1 MFSRFFIYHP
11 IFASVIS
18 IVITIVGA
26 LALPLLPVEL
36 FPDITPP
43 TVSVTATYRGAD
55 AQVVADTVA
64 TPIEQQVNGVENM
77 LYMSSASTSDGK
89 MALTVTFDVGTD
101 LDMAN
106 VLVQNRVSIAN
117 PSLPEDVKREG
128 VTTKK
133 KSTNMTLVIALNSPD
148 ESFDELYLSNYASV
162 NINDELKRI
171 SGVSDVSVINAK
183 DFGMRIWMNP
193 NQLDTRNITTSDVV
207 NALRQQNVQVA
218 AGQIGQEPNPDN
230 QDFQLTVTTLGRL
243 SDPKEFANII
253 IKTGEDGQIT
263 QIKDVA
269 RVELGA
275 QSYDG
280 YSQLDGKPA
289 ALIAVYQLPGANA
302 LDVSNQT
309 IKLMER
315 LKNDF
320 PPGLKYSIPYN
331 STEFVTASINEVIE
345 TLFIALILVFIT
357 IFVFLQDFRATLIP
371 AVTIPVS
378 LLGTMAVMLAMGY
391 TINTLSLFGI
401 VLVIGIVVDD
411 AIVVVENVTR
421 ILETEKCSPK
431 KATEI
436 AMMEITGPVIATTL
450 VLLAVFVPTMVLPGI
465 TGRLYRQFALTIS
478 IATLFSS
485 VCALTLSPAMCGLML
500 RQSDGKKG
508 VIFYIFN
515 WFFRIFNWGF
525 DGSLNIYMKLV
536 KTFVRRAFI
545 MMIPMAVI
553 FAATGVGFMSVPGG
567 FLPDEDQ
574 GYIFIN
580 TQLPDGASLNRT
592 RAVQNK
598 INKISADL
606 PAVTHVI
613 TMGGFSLL
621 NNSNASNYSTTI
633 VTLENWDQRQ
643 KPELT
648 VFGLLRS
655 LHKSLSAIQESISF
669 AFIPPAIQGLGNAG
683 GFQIQVQD
691 RGSAGSDVLQQAT
704 TDLMDRG
711 NSDPLLSGLN
721 TSFSATVPQ
730 IYLDI
735 DREKAIKMGIPLDSI
750 FDTLQANLGSTY
762 VNDFNK
768 FNRVFKVMVQADQQ
782 FRDKVKDITL
792 LKVRDRLGNMV
803 PLHTLVKVNNSAGPQ
818 NVSHYNL
825 YPTAAITG
833 NAAPGFSSGQAITR
847 MEQLSDE
854 ILPQGFG
861 YEWTGISYQ
870 QIAAGNM
877 APFIFAMA
885 LVFVYLFLCAQY
897 ESWSI
902 PISVIMS
909 VPLGIFGAIFATMAR
924 GLDNNI
930 YTQVGF
936 VLLIALASKN
946 AILIVEFAKQQRE
959 SGKSITDA
967 AIEACFLRF
976 RPILMTAISAILG
989 AVPLAIASGAGAGSR
1004 QALGTAVV
1012 AGLTAATFFGVFMVP
1027 VMYVVVQKISDK
1039 ILGSKPV
1046 AKEEATDGS
1055 APSTSS

>member
-18 IVITIVGA
+18 IVIAIVGA

-43 TVSVTATYRGAD
+43 TVAVTATYRGAD

-77 LYMSSASTSDGK
+77 LYMSSSSTSDGK
-89 MALTVTFDVGTD
+89 MTLTVTFDVGTD

-148 ESFDELYLSNYASV
+148 DTFDELYLSNYASI

-171 SGVSDVSVINAK
+171 SGVSDVNVVNAK

-193 NQLDTRNITTSDVV
+193 NQLDTRNITTTDVV

-253 IKTGEDGQIT
+253 IKIGEDGQIT

-302 LDVSNQT
+302 LEVAEQSR
-309 IKLMER
+309 KL
-315 LKNDF
+315 LKKLEKDF
-320 PPGLKYSIPYN
+320 PEGLEYSVPYD
-331 STEFVTASINEVIE
+331 STEFVTASINEVVE
-345 TLFIALILVFIT
+345 TLFIALALVFIT

-421 ILETEKCSPK
+421 ILDTQKCSPK

-436 AMMEITGPVIATTL
+436 AMLEITGPVVATTL

-485 VCALTLSPAMCGLML
+485 VCALTLSPAMCGIML
-500 RQSDGKKG
+500 RPTKEKRG
-508 VIFYIFN
+508 I
-515 WFFRIFNWGF
+515 FFRAFNWGF
-525 DGSLNIYMKLV
+525 DGSLSIYMKLV
-536 KTFVRRAFI
+536 KVFVRRAFI
-545 MMIPMAVI
+545 MMIPLAVI
-553 FAATGVGFMSVPGG
+553 FGATGFGFMSVPGG

-592 RAVQNK
+592 RAVQDR

-633 VTLENWDQRQ
+633 VALENWDKRQ
-643 KPELT
+643 KPELS
-648 VFGLLRS
+648 VFGLVRR
-655 LHKSLSAIQESISF
+655 LHQSLSAIQESISF

-683 GFQIQVQD
+683 GFQIQIQD
-691 RGSAGSDVLQQAT
+691 RGSAGSDVLQMAT
-704 TDLMDRG
+704 TDMMDRG
-711 NSDPLLSGLN
+711 NSDPVLSGLN

-735 DREKAIKMGIPLDSI
+735 DREKAMKMGVPLDSI
-750 FDTLQANLGSTY
+750 FDTLQAELGSAY
-762 VNDFNK
+762 VNDFNI
-768 FNRVFKVMVQADQQ
+768 FNRVFKVMVQADED
-782 FRDKVKDITL
+782 FRNKVDDITR
-792 LKVRDRLGNMV
+792 LKVRDIRGSMV

-825 YPTAAITG
+825 YPTASITG
-833 NAAPGFSSGQAITR
+833 NAAPGYSSGQAITR
-847 MEQLSDE
+847 MEQLSKQE
-854 ILPQGFG
+854 LPQGFG

-902 PISVIMS
+902 PVSVIMS

-959 SGKSITDA
+959 TGKSITEA

-1027 VMYVVVQKISDK
+1027 VMYVVVQKISEWIMGAK
-1039 ILGSKPV
+1039 PAPEEETGSSV
-1046 AKEEATDGS
+1046 
-1055 APSTSS
+1055 ST

>member
-18 IVITIVGA
+18 IVIAIVGA

-43 TVSVTATYRGAD
+43 TVAVTATYRGAD

-64 TPIEQQVNGVENM
+64 TPIEQQVNGVEDM
-77 LYMSSASTSDGK
+77 LYMSSSSTSDGN
-89 MALTVTFDVGTD
+89 MTLTVTFDVGTD

-106 VLVQNRVSIAN
+106 VLVQNRVAIAN
-117 PSLPEDVKREG
+117 PQLPEDVKREG

-133 KSTNMTLVIALNSPD
+133 KSTNMTLVVALNSPD
-148 ESFDELYLSNYASV
+148 ETFDELYLSNYASI

-171 SGVSDVSVINAK
+171 DGVSDVTVINAK
-183 DFGMRIWMNP
+183 DFGMRIWLNP
-193 NQLDTRNITTSDVV
+193 NQLDTRNITTTDVV
-207 NALRQQNVQVA
+207 NALREQNVQVA

-230 QDFQLTVTTLGRL
+230 QDFQLTITTLGRL

-269 RVELGA
+269 TVQLGA

-289 ALIAVYQLPGANA
+289 ALIAIYQLPGANA
-302 LDVSNQT
+302 LEVAEKSK
-309 IKLMER
+309 KLLEK
-315 LKNDF
+315 LKADF
-320 PPGLKYSIPYN
+320 PKGLDYSVPYD
-331 STEFVTASINEVIE
+331 STEFVTASITEVVE
-345 TLFIALILVFIT
+345 TLFIALGLVFVT

-421 ILETEKCSPK
+421 ILDTEKCSPK
-431 KATEI
+431 KATEL
-436 AMMEITGPVIATTL
+436 AMIEITGPVVATTL

-485 VCALTLSPAMCGLML
+485 VCALTLSPAMCGIML
-500 RQSDGKKG
+500 RPTQERRG
-508 VIFYIFN
+508 FFFRAFN
-515 WFFRIFNWGF
+515 WCF
-525 DGSLNIYMKLV
+525 DRSLNVYMKFV
-536 KTFVRRAFI
+536 KVFVRRAFF
-545 MMIPMAVI
+545 MIIPLGAI
-553 FAATGVGFMSVPGG
+553 FAATGVGFLSVPGG

-592 RAVQNK
+592 RAVQNR
-598 INKISADL
+598 INKIAADL
-606 PAVTHVI
+606 PAVTNVI
-613 TMGGFSLL
+613 TMGGFSML

-633 VTLENWDQRQ
+633 VALENWDQRQ
-643 KPELT
+643 EPGLS
-648 VFGLLRS
+648 VFALVRR
-655 LHKSLSAIQESISF
+655 LHVSLSQIQESISF
-669 AFIPPAIQGLGNAG
+669 PFIPPAIQGLGNAG
-683 GFQIQVQD
+683 GFQIQIQD
-691 RGSAGSDVLQQAT
+691 RGSAGSDVLQMAT
-704 TDLMDRG
+704 MDLMDRG
-711 NSDPLLSGLN
+711 NSDPVLSGLN

-735 DREKAIKMGIPLDSI
+735 DREKAIKMGVPLDSI
-750 FDTLQANLGSTY
+750 FDTLQAELGSMY
-762 VNDFNK
+762 VNDFNI
-768 FNRVFKVMVQADQQ
+768 FNRVFKVMVQADEN
-782 FRDKVKDITL
+782 FRSKVEDITR
-792 LKVRDRLGNMV
+792 LKVRDRRGSMV

-825 YPTAAITG
+825 YPTASITG
-833 NAAPGFSSGQAITR
+833 NSAPGYSSGQAITR

-854 ILPQGFG
+854 VLPQGFG

-870 QIAAGNM
+870 QIEAGNM

-902 PISVIMS
+902 PLSVILS
-909 VPLGIFGAIFATMAR
+909 VPLGIFGAIFATMLR
-924 GLDNNI
+924 GFDNNI

-946 AILIVEFAKQQRE
+946 AILIVEFAKLQRE

-989 AVPLAIASGAGAGSR
+989 AVPLAIASGAGAASR

-1027 VMYVVVQKISDK
+1027 VMYVIVQKISEW
-1039 ILGSKPV
+1039 IGGRQQV
-1046 AKEEATDGS
+1046 HEEGTDNS
-1055 APSTSS
+1055 PAPST

>member
-18 IVITIVGA
+18 IVIAIVGA

-43 TVSVTATYRGAD
+43 TVAVTATYRGAD

-64 TPIEQQVNGVENM
+64 TPIEQQVNGVEDM
-77 LYMSSASTSDGK
+77 LYMSSSSTSDGN
-89 MALTVTFDVGTD
+89 MTLTVTFDVGTD

-106 VLVQNRVSIAN
+106 VLVQNRVAIAN
-117 PSLPEDVKREG
+117 PQLPEDVKREG

-133 KSTNMTLVIALNSPD
+133 KSTNMTLVVALNSPD
-148 ESFDELYLSNYASV
+148 ETFDELYLSNYASI

-171 SGVSDVSVINAK
+171 DGVSDVTVINAK
-183 DFGMRIWMNP
+183 DFGMRIWLNP
-193 NQLDTRNITTSDVV
+193 NQLDTRNITTTDVV
-207 NALRQQNVQVA
+207 NALREQNVQVA

-230 QDFQLTVTTLGRL
+230 QDFQLTITTLGRL

-269 RVELGA
+269 TVQLGA

-289 ALIAVYQLPGANA
+289 ALIAIYQLPGANA
-302 LDVSNQT
+302 LEVAEKSK
-309 IKLMER
+309 KLLEK
-315 LKNDF
+315 LKADF
-320 PPGLKYSIPYN
+320 PKGLDYSVPYD
-331 STEFVTASINEVIE
+331 STEFVTASITEVVE
-345 TLFIALILVFIT
+345 TLFIALGLVFVT

-421 ILETEKCSPK
+421 ILDTEKCSPK
-431 KATEI
+431 KATEL
-436 AMMEITGPVIATTL
+436 AMIEITGPVVATTL

-485 VCALTLSPAMCGLML
+485 VCALTLSPAMCGIML
-500 RQSDGKKG
+500 RPTQERRG
-508 VIFYIFN
+508 FFFRAFN
-515 WFFRIFNWGF
+515 WCF
-525 DGSLNIYMKLV
+525 DRSLNVYMRFV
-536 KTFVRRAFI
+536 KVFVRRAFF
-545 MMIPMAVI
+545 MIIPLGAI
-553 FAATGVGFMSVPGG
+553 FAATGVGFLSVPGG

-592 RAVQNK
+592 RAVQNR
-598 INKISADL
+598 INKIAADL
-606 PAVTHVI
+606 PAVTNVI
-613 TMGGFSLL
+613 TMGGFSML

-633 VTLENWDQRQ
+633 VALENWDQRQ
-643 KPELT
+643 EPGLS
-648 VFGLLRS
+648 VFALVRR
-655 LHKSLSAIQESISF
+655 LHVSLSQIQESISF
-669 AFIPPAIQGLGNAG
+669 PFIPPAIQGLGNAG
-683 GFQIQVQD
+683 GFQIQIQD
-691 RGSAGSDVLQQAT
+691 RGSAGSDVLQMAT
-704 TDLMDRG
+704 MDLMDRG
-711 NSDPLLSGLN
+711 NSDPVLSGLN

-735 DREKAIKMGIPLDSI
+735 DREKAIKMGVPLDSI
-750 FDTLQANLGSTY
+750 FDTLQAELGSMY
-762 VNDFNK
+762 VNDFNI
-768 FNRVFKVMVQADQQ
+768 FNRVFKVMVQADEN
-782 FRDKVKDITL
+782 FRSKVEDITR
-792 LKVRDRLGNMV
+792 LKVRDRRGSMV
-803 PLHTLVKVNNSAGPQ
+803 PLHTLLKVNNSAGPQ

-825 YPTAAITG
+825 YPTASITG
-833 NAAPGFSSGQAITR
+833 NSAPGYSSGQAITR

-854 ILPQGFG
+854 VLPQGFG

-870 QIAAGNM
+870 QIEAGNM

-902 PISVIMS
+902 PLSVILS
-909 VPLGIFGAIFATMAR
+909 VPLGIFGAIFATMLR
-924 GLDNNI
+924 GFDNNI

-946 AILIVEFAKQQRE
+946 AILIVEFAKLQRE

-989 AVPLAIASGAGAGSR
+989 AVPLAIASGAGAASR

-1027 VMYVVVQKISDK
+1027 VMYVIVQKISEW
-1039 ILGSKPV
+1039 IGGRQQV
-1046 AKEEATDGS
+1046 HEEGTDNS
-1055 APSTSS
+1055 PAPST

>member
-18 IVITIVGA
+18 IVIAIVGA
-26 LALPLLPVEL
+26 ISLPLLPVEL

-43 TVSVTATYRGAD
+43 TVAVTATYRGAD

-64 TPIEQQVNGVENM
+64 TPIEEQVNGVENM
-77 LYMSSASTSDGK
+77 LYMSSSSTSDGN
-89 MALTVTFDVGTD
+89 MTLTVTFDVGTD

-106 VLVQNRVSIAN
+106 VLVQNRVAIAN

-148 ESFDELYLSNYASV
+148 ETFDELYLSNYASI

-171 SGVSDVSVINAK
+171 DGVSDVNVVNAK
-183 DFGMRIWMNP
+183 DFGMRIWLDP
-193 NQLDTRNITTSDVV
+193 NQLDTRNITTTDVV
-207 NALRQQNVQVA
+207 DALRQQNVQVA
-218 AGQIGQEPNPDN
+218 AGSIGQEPNPDN

-243 SDPKEFANII
+243 TDPKQFADII
-253 IKTGEDGQIT
+253 IKTGEEGQIT

-275 QSYDG
+275 QSYSG

-289 ALIAVYQLPGANA
+289 ALIAIYQLPGANA
-302 LDVSNQT
+302 LDVAEKSRQV
-309 IKLMER
+309 MER
-315 LKNDF
+315 LKKDF
-320 PPGLKYSIPYN
+320 PKGLEYSVPYD
-331 STEFVTASINEVIE
+331 STEFVNASIDEVVK
-345 TLFIALILVFIT
+345 TLFVALLLVFIT

-421 ILETEKCSPK
+421 ILDTEKCSPK
-431 KATEI
+431 EATAK
-436 AMMEITGPVIATTL
+436 AMMEITGPVVATTL

-485 VCALTLSPAMCGLML
+485 VCALTLSPAMCGIML
-500 RQSDGKKG
+500 RQTRERRGFFFRG
-508 VIFYIFN
+508 FN
-515 WFFRIFNWGF
+515 WCF
-525 DGSLNIYMKLV
+525 DRSLNLYMRIV
-536 KTFVRRAFI
+536 KTCVRRAFI
-545 MMIPMAVI
+545 MLIPMLVI
-553 FAATGVGFMSVPGG
+553 FGATGVGFMSVPGG
-567 FLPDEDQ
+567 FLPNEDQ

-580 TQLPDGASLNRT
+580 TQLPDGAALNRT
-592 RAVQNK
+592 RVVQNR
-598 INKISADL
+598 INKLAADL
-606 PAVTHVI
+606 PSATHVI
-613 TMGGFSLL
+613 TMGGFSML

-633 VTLENWDQRQ
+633 IALENWDKRQ
-643 KPELT
+643 SPDLHVFALVPRLQKEL
-648 VFGLLRS
+648 
-655 LHKSLSAIQESISF
+655 AQIQESIAF

-683 GFQIQVQD
+683 GFQIQIQD
-691 RGSAGSDVLQQAT
+691 RSAAGMDVLQMAT

-711 NSDPLLSGLN
+711 NSDQVVRGLN

-735 DREKAIKMGIPLDSI
+735 DREKAIKMGIPLNSI
-750 FDTLQANLGSTY
+750 FDTLQAELGSTY
-762 VNDFNK
+762 VNDFNL
-768 FNRVFKVMVQADQQ
+768 FNRTFKVMVQADEDY
-782 FRDKVKDITL
+782 RNKVQDITR
-792 LKVRDRLGNMV
+792 LKVRDRRGSMV

-818 NVSHYNL
+818 EVDHYNL
-825 YPTAAITG
+825 YPTSAITG
-833 NAAPGFSSGQAITR
+833 NPAPGYSSGQAIQR
-847 MEQLSDE
+847 MQELCNE
-854 ILPQGFG
+854 VLPEGFG
-861 YEWTGISYQ
+861 YEWTGIAYQ
-870 QIAAGNM
+870 QIEAGNM

-902 PISVIMS
+902 PISVILS
-909 VPLGIFGAIFATMAR
+909 VPLGIFGAIFATMLR
-924 GLDNNI
+924 GMDNNI

-946 AILIVEFAKQQRE
+946 AILIVEFAKLQRE
-959 SGKSITDA
+959 AGKSIRDA
-967 AIEACFLRF
+967 AVEACHLRF
-976 RPILMTAISAILG
+976 RPILMTAFSAILG
-989 AVPLAIASGAGAGSR
+989 AIPLAIASGAGAASR

-1012 AGLTAATFFGVFMVP
+1012 AGLTAATIFGVVMVP
-1027 VMYVVVQKISDK
+1027 VMYVIIQIISEW
-1039 ILGSKPV
+1039 LSSTKPET
-1046 AKEEATDGS
+1046 KPEGPTES
-1055 APSTSS
+1055 APVSS

>member
-11 IFASVIS
+11 IFASVVS
-18 IVITIVGA
+18 IVIAIVGA
-26 LALPLLPVEL
+26 IALPLLPIEL

-43 TVSVTATYRGAD
+43 TVAVTATYRGAD

-64 TPIEQQVNGVENM
+64 TPIEEQVNGVENM
-77 LYMSSASTSDGK
+77 LYMSSASTSDGN
-89 MALTVTFDVGTD
+89 MTLTVTFDVGTD

-106 VLVQNRVSIAN
+106 VLVQNRVAIAN
-117 PSLPEDVKREG
+117 PTLPEDVKREG

-148 ESFDELYLSNYASV
+148 ETFDGLYLSNYASIY
-162 NINDELKRI
+162 INDELKRI
-171 SGVSDVSVINAK
+171 DGVSDVNVVNAM
-183 DFGMRIWMNP
+183 DFGMRIWMDP
-193 NQLDTRNITTSDVV
+193 NQLDTRNITTTDVV
-207 NALRQQNVQVA
+207 DALRQQNVQVA
-218 AGQIGQEPNPDN
+218 AGQIGQEPSPDD

-243 SDPKEFANII
+243 TDPEEFANII
-253 IKTGEDGQIT
+253 VKTGQDGQIT
-263 QIKDVA
+263 QIKDIA

-275 QSYDG
+275 QSYNG
-280 YSQLDGKPA
+280 YSQLNGKPA

-302 LDVSNQT
+302 LNVADECRKV
-309 IKLMER
+309 
-315 LKNDF
+315 LKTLEKDF
-320 PPGLKYSIPYN
+320 PKGLEYSVPYD
-331 STEFVTASINEVIE
+331 STEFVTASIDEVE
-345 TLFIALILVFIT
+345 STLYIALVLVFIT

-378 LLGTMAVMLAMGY
+378 LLGTMGVMLALGY

-421 ILETEKCSPK
+421 ILDTEKCSPK

-436 AMMEITGPVIATTL
+436 AMMEITGPVVATTL

-485 VCALTLSPAMCGLML
+485 VCALTLSPAMCGIML
-500 RQSDGKKG
+500 RPTKERRG
-508 VIFYIFN
+508 FFFRTFN
-515 WFFRIFNWGF
+515 WCF
-525 DGSLNIYMKLV
+525 DKSLNVYISMV
-536 KTFVRRAFI
+536 KVFVRRAFI
-545 MMIPMAVI
+545 MLIPLLVI
-553 FAATGVGFMSVPGG
+553 FGATGVGFMSVPGG
-567 FLPDEDQ
+567 FIPNEDQ

-580 TQLPDGASLNRT
+580 TQLPDGASLQRT

-598 INKISADL
+598 INEISAKT
-606 PAVTHVI
+606 PAVTNVV
-613 TMGGFSLL
+613 TMGGFSMLTG
-621 NNSNASNYSTTI
+621 SNASNYSTTI
-633 VTLENWDQRQ
+633 IALENWDKRQ
-643 KPELT
+643 SRELS
-648 VFGLLRS
+648 VFALVKR
-655 LHKSLSAIQESISF
+655 LHMELVQIEEAIAF
-669 AFIPPAIQGLGNAG
+669 PFIPPAIQGLGNAG

-691 RGSAGSDVLQQAT
+691 KSSAGSDVLQMAV

-711 NSDPLLSGLN
+711 NSDQVVSGLN

-735 DREKAIKMGIPLDSI
+735 DREKAIKMGVPLDSI
-750 FDTLQANLGSTY
+750 FNTLQAELGSTY
-762 VNDFNK
+762 VNDFNL
-768 FNRVFKVMVQADQQ
+768 FNRVFKVMVQAEQQ
-782 FRDKVKDITL
+782 YRSKVADITR
-792 LKVRDRLGNMV
+792 LKVRDVRGSMV

-818 NVSHYNL
+818 EVDHYNM

-833 NAAPGFSSGQAITR
+833 NAGAGYSSGQAITR

-854 ILPQGFG
+854 VLPEGFG
-861 YEWTGISYQ
+861 YAWTGIAYQ
-870 QIAAGNM
+870 QIEAGNM

-885 LVFVYLFLCAQY
+885 LIFVYLFLCAQY

-902 PISVIMS
+902 PLSVILS
-909 VPLGIFGAIFATMAR
+909 VPLGIFGAIFATMLR

-946 AILIVEFAKQQRE
+946 AILIVEFAKLQRE
-959 SGKSITDA
+959 AGKSITDA
-967 AIEACFLRF
+967 AVEACFLRF
-976 RPILMTAISAILG
+976 RPILMTAFSAILG
-989 AVPLAIASGAGAGSR
+989 AVPLAIASGAGAASR

-1012 AGLTAATFFGVFMVP
+1012 AGLTAATLFGVVMVP
-1027 VMYVVVQKISDK
+1027 VMYVVVQTISEW
-1039 ILGSKPV
+1039 LTGLKP
-1046 AKEEATDGS
+1046 APKEDGPAD
-1055 APSTSS
+1055 APTPTA

>member
-18 IVITIVGA
+18 IVIAIVGA
-26 LALPLLPVEL
+26 ISLPLLPVEL

-43 TVSVTATYRGAD
+43 TVAVTATYRGAD
-55 AQVVADTVA
+55 ADVVADTVA
-64 TPIEQQVNGVENM
+64 TPIEEQVNGVENM
-77 LYMSSASTSDGK
+77 LYMSSSSTSDGN
-89 MALTVTFDVGTD
+89 MTLTVTFDVGTD

-106 VLVQNRVSIAN
+106 VLVQNRVAIAN

-148 ESFDELYLSNYASV
+148 ETFDELYLSNYASI

-171 SGVSDVSVINAK
+171 DGVSDVNVVNAK
-183 DFGMRIWMNP
+183 DFGMRIWLNP
-193 NQLDTRNITTSDVV
+193 NQLDTRNITTTDVV
-207 NALRQQNVQVA
+207 DALRQQNVQVA
-218 AGQIGQEPNPDN
+218 AGSIGQEPNPDN

-243 SDPKEFANII
+243 TDPKQFADII
-253 IKTGEDGQIT
+253 IKTGEEGQIT

-275 QSYDG
+275 QDYSG

-289 ALIAVYQLPGANA
+289 ALIAIYQLPGANA
-302 LDVSNQT
+302 LDVAEKSR
-309 IKLMER
+309 KVLER
-315 LKNDF
+315 LKKDF
-320 PPGLKYSIPYN
+320 PKGLEYSVPYD
-331 STEFVTASINEVIE
+331 STEFVTASIDEVVT
-345 TLFIALILVFIT
+345 TLFMALLLVFIT

-421 ILETEKCSPK
+421 ILDTEKCSPK
-431 KATEI
+431 EATAK
-436 AMMEITGPVIATTL
+436 AMMEITGPVVATTL

-485 VCALTLSPAMCGLML
+485 VCALTLSPAMCGIML
-500 RQSDGKKG
+500 RQTKERQGLFFRG
-508 VIFYIFN
+508 FN
-515 WFFRIFNWGF
+515 WCF
-525 DGSLNIYMKLV
+525 DRSLNVYMRIV
-536 KTFVRRAFI
+536 KTCVRRAFI
-545 MMIPMAVI
+545 MLIPMLVI
-553 FAATGVGFMSVPGG
+553 FGATGVGFMSVPGG
-567 FLPDEDQ
+567 FLPNEDQ
-574 GYIFIN
+574 GYIFVN
-580 TQLPDGASLNRT
+580 TQLPDGAALNRT
-592 RAVQNK
+592 RVVQNR
-598 INKISADL
+598 INKLAADL
-606 PAVTHVI
+606 PSATHVI
-613 TMGGFSLL
+613 TMGGFSML

-633 VTLENWDQRQ
+633 IALENWDKRQ
-643 KPELT
+643 SPDLHVFALVPRLQKEL
-648 VFGLLRS
+648 
-655 LHKSLSAIQESISF
+655 AQIQESICF

-683 GFQIQVQD
+683 GFQIQIQD
-691 RGSAGSDVLQQAT
+691 RSAAGMDVLQMAT

-711 NSDPLLSGLN
+711 NSDPILRGLN

-735 DREKAIKMGIPLDSI
+735 DREKAIKMGIPLNSI
-750 FDTLQANLGSTY
+750 FDTLQAELGSTY
-762 VNDFNK
+762 VNDFNL
-768 FNRVFKVMVQADQQ
+768 FNRTFKVMVQADEDY
-782 FRDKVKDITL
+782 RSKVADITR
-792 LKVRDRLGNMV
+792 LKVRDRRGSMV

-818 NVSHYNL
+818 EVDHYNL
-825 YPTAAITG
+825 YPTSAITG
-833 NAAPGFSSGQAITR
+833 NPAPGYSSGQAIQR
-847 MEQLSDE
+847 MELLCNE
-854 ILPQGFG
+854 VLPEGFG
-861 YEWTGISYQ
+861 YEWTGIAYQ
-870 QIAAGNM
+870 QIEAGNM

-902 PISVIMS
+902 PLSVILS
-909 VPLGIFGAIFATMAR
+909 VPLGIFGAIFATMLR
-924 GLDNNI
+924 GMDNNI

-946 AILIVEFAKQQRE
+946 AILIVEFAKLQRE
-959 SGKSITDA
+959 AGNSIRDA
-967 AIEACFLRF
+967 AIEACNLRF
-976 RPILMTAISAILG
+976 RPILMTAFSAILG
-989 AVPLAIASGAGAGSR
+989 AIPLAIASGAGAASR

-1012 AGLTAATFFGVFMVP
+1012 AGLTAATLFGVVMVP
-1027 VMYVVVQKISDK
+1027 VMYVVIQIVSEWMTD
-1039 ILGSKPV
+1039 SKPDSNIISESTPP
-1046 AKEEATDGS
+1046 AK
-1055 APSTSS
+1055 

>member
-1 MFSRFFIYHP
+1 
-11 IFASVIS
+11 
-18 IVITIVGA
+18 
-26 LALPLLPVEL
+26 
-36 FPDITPP
+36 
-43 TVSVTATYRGAD
+43 
-55 AQVVADTVA
+55 
-64 TPIEQQVNGVENM
+64 
-77 LYMSSASTSDGK
+77 
-89 MALTVTFDVGTD
+89 VGTD

-128 VTTKK
+128 VTTQK

-171 SGVSDVSVINAK
+171 GGVSDVSVVNAK

-207 NALRQQNVQVA
+207 NAIRQQNIQVA

-253 IKTGEDGQIT
+253 IKTGENGQIT

-302 LDVSNQT
+302 LEVSNQVE
-309 IKLMER
+309 KLMER
-315 LKNDF
+315 LEQNF
-320 PPGLKYSIPYN
+320 PPGLEFTIPYN

-345 TLFIALILVFIT
+345 TLFIALILVFLT

-421 ILETEKCSPK
+421 ILETKKCSPK
-431 KATEI
+431 EATEI
-436 AMMEITGPVIATTL
+436 AMKEITGPVIATTL

-500 RQSDGKKG
+500 RQSSSKKG
-508 VIFYIFN
+508 AFFYLFN
-515 WFFRIFNWGF
+515 WFFRGFNWFF
-525 DGSLNIYMKLV
+525 DGSLNIYMSLI
-536 KTFVRRAFI
+536 KTFVRRAFF
-545 MMIPMAVI
+545 MLIPLAVI

-621 NNSNASNYSTTI
+621 NNSNSSNYSTTI
-633 VTLENWDQRQ
+633 VTLENWDKRQ

-648 VFGLLRS
+648 VFGLMRS
-655 LHKSLSAIQESISF
+655 LNKSLSNIQESISF

-683 GFQIQVQD
+683 GFQIQIQD
-691 RGSAGSDVLQQAT
+691 RNAAGSDILQMAT

-711 NSDPLLSGLN
+711 NSDPVLSGLN
-721 TSFSATVPQ
+721 TSFTATVPQ
-730 IYLDI
+730 LFLDI

-768 FNRVFKVMVQADQQ
+768 FNRVFKVMVQADENY
-782 FRDKVKDITL
+782 RDKVEDVTR
-792 LKVRDRLGNMV
+792 LKVRDRRGNMV
-803 PLHTLVKVNNSAGPQ
+803 PLHTLVKVINSAGPQ

-825 YPTAAITG
+825 YPTASITG
-833 NAAPGFSSGQAITR
+833 NSAPGYSSGQAITR
-847 MEQLSDE
+847 MEQLCKE
-854 ILPQGFG
+854 VLPQGFG

-946 AILIVEFAKQQRE
+946 AILIVEFAKQQRD

-967 AIEACFLRF
+967 AIEACHLRF

-1012 AGLTAATFFGVFMVP
+1012 AGLSAATFFGVFMVP
-1027 VMYVVVQKISDK
+1027 VVYVVVQKISDK
-1039 ILGSKPV
+1039 ALGSKP
-1046 AKEEATDGS
+1046 ATEEE
-1055 APSTSS
+1055 STACAEPETTS

>member
-18 IVITIVGA
+18 IVIAIVGA

-43 TVSVTATYRGAD
+43 TVAVTATYRGAD

-64 TPIEQQVNGVENM
+64 TPIEQQVNGVEDM
-77 LYMSSASTSDGK
+77 LYMSSSSTSDGN
-89 MALTVTFDVGTD
+89 MTLTVTFDVGTD

-106 VLVQNRVSIAN
+106 VLVQNRVAIAN
-117 PSLPEDVKREG
+117 PQLPEDVKREG

-133 KSTNMTLVIALNSPD
+133 KSTNMTLVVALNSPD
-148 ESFDELYLSNYASV
+148 ETFDELYLSNYASI

-171 SGVSDVSVINAK
+171 DGVSDVTVINAK
-183 DFGMRIWMNP
+183 DFGMRIWLNP
-193 NQLDTRNITTSDVV
+193 NQLDTRNITTTDVV

-230 QDFQLTVTTLGRL
+230 QDFQLTITTLGRL

-269 RVELGA
+269 TVQLGA

-289 ALIAVYQLPGANA
+289 ALIAIYQLPGANA
-302 LDVSNQT
+302 LQVAEESK
-309 IKLMER
+309 KLLEK
-315 LKNDF
+315 LKADF
-320 PPGLKYSIPYN
+320 PKGLDYSVPYD
-331 STEFVTASINEVIE
+331 STEFVTASITEVVE
-345 TLFIALILVFIT
+345 TLFIALGLVFVT

-421 ILETEKCSPK
+421 ILDTEKCSPK
-431 KATEI
+431 KATEL
-436 AMMEITGPVIATTL
+436 AMIEITGPVVATTL

-485 VCALTLSPAMCGLML
+485 VCALTLSPAMCGIML
-500 RQSDGKKG
+500 RPTQERRG
-508 VIFYIFN
+508 FFFRAFN
-515 WFFRIFNWGF
+515 WCF
-525 DGSLNIYMKLV
+525 DRSLNVYMKFV
-536 KTFVRRAFI
+536 KVFVRRAFF
-545 MMIPMAVI
+545 MIIPLGAI
-553 FAATGVGFMSVPGG
+553 FAATGVGFLSVPGG

-592 RAVQNK
+592 RAVQNR
-598 INKISADL
+598 INKIAADL
-606 PAVTHVI
+606 PAVTNVI
-613 TMGGFSLL
+613 TMGGFSML

-633 VTLENWDQRQ
+633 VALENWDQRQ
-643 KPELT
+643 EP
-648 VFGLLRS
+648 
-655 LHKSLSAIQESISF
+655 SLSVFALVRRLHVPLSQIQESISF
-669 AFIPPAIQGLGNAG
+669 PFIPPAIQGLGNAG
-683 GFQIQVQD
+683 GFQIQIQD
-691 RGSAGSDVLQQAT
+691 RGSAGSDVLQMAT
-704 TDLMDRG
+704 MDLMDRG
-711 NSDPLLSGLN
+711 NSDPVLSGLN

-735 DREKAIKMGIPLDSI
+735 DREKAIKMGVPLDSI
-750 FDTLQANLGSTY
+750 FDTLQAELGSMY
-762 VNDFNK
+762 VNDFNI
-768 FNRVFKVMVQADQQ
+768 FNRVFKVMVQADEN
-782 FRDKVKDITL
+782 FRSKVEDITR
-792 LKVRDRLGNMV
+792 LKVRDRRGSMV

-825 YPTAAITG
+825 YPTASITG
-833 NAAPGFSSGQAITR
+833 NSAPGYSSGQAITR

-854 ILPQGFG
+854 VLPQGFG

-870 QIAAGNM
+870 QIEAGNM

-902 PISVIMS
+902 PLSVILS
-909 VPLGIFGAIFATMAR
+909 VPLGIFGAIFATMLR
-924 GLDNNI
+924 GFDNNI

-946 AILIVEFAKQQRE
+946 AILIVEFAKLQRE

-989 AVPLAIASGAGAGSR
+989 AVPLAIASGAGAASR

-1027 VMYVVVQKISDK
+1027 VMYVIVQKISEW
-1039 ILGSKPV
+1039 IGGRQQV
-1046 AKEEATDGS
+1046 HEEGTDS
-1055 APSTSS
+1055 SPAPSA

>member
-18 IVITIVGA
+18 IVIAIVGA
-26 LALPLLPVEL
+26 IALPLLPVEL

-43 TVSVTATYRGAD
+43 TVAVTATYRGAD

-64 TPIEQQVNGVENM
+64 TPIEEQVNGVEDM
-77 LYMSSASTSDGK
+77 LYMSSSSTSDGN
-89 MALTVTFDVGTD
+89 MTLTVTFDVGTD

-106 VLVQNRVSIAN
+106 VLVQNRVAIAN
-117 PSLPEDVKREG
+117 PTLPEDVKREG
-128 VTTKK
+128 VTTQK
-133 KSTNMTLVIALNSPD
+133 KSTSMTLLIALNSP
-148 ESFDELYLSNYASV
+148 EETFDGLYLSNYASI

-171 SGVSDVSVINAK
+171 NGVSDVTVINAL
-183 DFGMRIWMNP
+183 DFGMRIWLNP
-193 NQLDTRNITTSDVV
+193 NQLDTRNITTTDVV
-207 NALRQQNVQVA
+207 DALRQQNVQVA
-218 AGQIGQEPNPDN
+218 AGQIGQEPNPEN

-302 LDVSNQT
+302 LDVAEQSK
-309 IKLMER
+309 KLLER
-315 LKNDF
+315 LSKDF
-320 PPGLKYSIPYN
+320 PKGLDYSIPYD
-331 STEFVTASINEVIE
+331 STEFVTASIEEVVK
-345 TLFIALILVFIT
+345 TLFIALGLVFIT

-421 ILETEKCSPK
+421 ILDTQKCSPK
-431 KATEI
+431 KATEL
-436 AMMEITGPVIATTL
+436 AMLEITGPVVATTL

-485 VCALTLSPAMCGLML
+485 ICALTLSPAMCGIML
-500 RQSDGKKG
+500 RQTHERQG
-508 VIFYIFN
+508 F
-515 WFFRIFNWGF
+515 FFRIFNWGF

-545 MMIPMAVI
+545 MLIPLLVI
-553 FAATGVGFMSVPGG
+553 FGATGVGFMSVPGG

-592 RAVQNK
+592 RVVQNR
-598 INKISADL
+598 INKIAADL
-606 PAVTHVI
+606 PSATHVI
-613 TMGGFSLL
+613 TMGGFSIL

-633 VTLENWDQRQ
+633 IALENWDKR
-643 KPELT
+643 KAPDLH
-648 VFGLLRS
+648 VFALVRR
-655 LHKSLSAIQESISF
+655 LHVTLAQIQESISF
-669 AFIPPAIQGLGNAG
+669 PFIPPAIQGLGNAG
-683 GFQIQVQD
+683 GFQIQIQD
-691 RGSAGSDVLQQAT
+691 RGSAGSDVLQMAV

-711 NSDPLLSGLN
+711 NSDPVLSGLN

-735 DREKAIKMGIPLDSI
+735 DREKAIKMGVPLDSI
-750 FDTLQANLGSTY
+750 FDTLQAELGSTY
-762 VNDFNK
+762 VNDFNI
-768 FNRVFKVMVQADQQ
+768 FNRVFKVMVQADEDY
-782 FRDKVKDITL
+782 RNKVEDITR
-792 LKVRDRLGNMV
+792 LKVRDRRGSMV
-803 PLHTLVKVNNSAGPQ
+803 PLHTLIKVNNSAGPQ
-818 NVSHYNL
+818 EVDHYNL
-825 YPTAAITG
+825 YPTASITG
-833 NAAPGFSSGQAITR
+833 NPAPGYSSGQAITR
-847 MEQLSDE
+847 MEELSDE
-854 ILPQGFG
+854 ILPEGFG

-870 QIAAGNM
+870 QIEAGNM

-897 ESWSI
+897 ESWTI
-902 PISVIMS
+902 PLSVILS
-909 VPLGIFGAIFATMAR
+909 VPLGIFGAIFATMLR

-946 AILIVEFAKQQRE
+946 AILIVEFAKLQRE
-959 SGKSITDA
+959 AGKSITDA
-967 AIEACFLRF
+967 AVEACHLRF

-989 AVPLAIASGAGAGSR
+989 AVPLAIAAGAGAASR

-1027 VMYVVVQKISDK
+1027 VMYVIIQKMSEW
-1039 ILGSKPV
+1039 LQGSKP
-1046 AKEEATDGS
+1046 AIEEEETPGS
-1055 APSTSS
+1055 ATPAS